1 MHQQAGRLPAKR
13 PFALVSRRCGARA
26 PSEETM
32 RQNLK
37 RATGAVATAANLLAL
52 SAADP
57 VAAGQ
62 TRGSLSVT
70 VRVVA
75 ACGGSVGTGG
85 TTQQSEGCAP
95 RQRADRR
102 RQRGRTAAGC
112 QHHASERRG
121 RGLGR
126 NPLSHADLLSP
137 TRLRAIHVSFLFR
150 LHSIA
155 LIRAIAQAL
164 MRSKFGSCDNPIGGL
179 RWPFSAPP

>member
-1 MHQQAGRLPAKR
+1 
-13 PFALVSRRCGARA
+13 
-26 PSEETM
+26 M

-95 RQRADRR
+95 
-102 RQRGRTAAGC
+102 G
-112 QHHASERRG
+112 
-121 RGLGR
+121 
-126 NPLSHADLLSP
+126 
-137 TRLRAIHVSFLFR
+137 
-150 LHSIA
+150 
-155 LIRAIAQAL
+155 
-164 MRSKFGSCDNPIGGL
+164 
-179 RWPFSAPP
+179 SAPIAVVSEAGPPPVASTTQASAEVEGSGEIRYLTLIY